1 MANSIFG
8 TNKSTL
14 GRNPYYSRFTDFE
27 KTNNNYNLIGFTPG
41 LALQA
46 AELNELQ
53 DNQIKNDTLSNTLW
67 ANWTPY
73 ILTRSTD
80 FTTSSAISSVFW
92 DGTIPISP
100 SLVEYST
107 GTLSFLVGWYYYLH
121 SSGLRYWIHL
131 NQNYTIF
138 SPPTTDNGYIKVNSN
153 FTDVFSTG
161 DSRLYDNSS
170 GSINNT
176 SPGSYRVNME
186 ITSFEFQSS
195 VPDNYILRFYNTAG
209 TSKILW
215 GNNINTGLN

>member
-27 KTNNNYNLIGFTPG
+27 KTSNNYNLIGFTPG

-67 ANWTPY
+67 ANWMPY
-73 ILTRSTD
+73 LLTRSTN
-80 FTTSSAISSVFW
+80 FITSQAIDSVFW

-100 SLVEYST
+100 DLVEYGGRFT
-107 GTLSFLVGWYYYLH
+107 FNIGWYYYRH
-121 SSGLRYWIHL
+121 TSGLRYWIHL
-131 NQNYTIF
+131 NEPIALVQDI
-138 SPPTTDNGYIKVNSN
+138 SVNGYVRVNSN
-153 FTDVFSTG
+153 FTDVFSSN

-176 SPGSYRVNME
+176 SPGSYRINME
-186 ITSFEFQSS
+186 ITSFDFVSS
-195 VPDNYILRFYNTAG
+195 TPENYILRFYNTTE

-215 GNNINTGLN
+215 GNNIDTGFN

>member
-27 KTNNNYNLIGFTPG
+27 KTDNNYNLIGFTPG

-53 DNQIKNDTLSNTLW
+53 DNQIKNDTLSNTMW
-67 ANWTPY
+67 SNWIPY
-73 ILTRSTD
+73 LAENSTNFTNNTR
-80 FTTSSAISSVFW
+80 ISSFLW
-92 DGTIPISP
+92 NGTIPISP
-100 SLVEYST
+100 DLVTYS
-107 GTLSFLVGWYYYLH
+107 GGRLRFLIGWYYYLH
-121 SSGLRYWIHL
+121 TSGLRYWIHL
-131 NQNYTIF
+131 NEDKIIEPTI
-138 SPPTTDNGYIKVNSN
+138 TNNGYIKVNSN
-153 FTDVFSTG
+153 FTDVFSSG

-176 SPGSYRVNME
+176 SPGSYRINME

-195 VPDNYILRFYNTAG
+195 IPDNYILRFYNTTG
-209 TSKILW
+209 SSKILW
-215 GNNINTGLN
+215 GNNIDTGFN